1 MDKRNFDYILPIS
14 ALFVS
19 VVSLLVLDIPQTT
32 GEKMIMLLGINIILI
47 LLVISYIVRV
57 RSRHEK
63 KDRELDTLNKIIEYS
78 KKRTEIEE
86 EINLLRNQL
95 ENSSLSEYLDI
106 NRLVFSGQ
114 NVSEKNKGINYDSF
128 LTQFGLKN
136 NEIKVIPN
144 SAVFLTPFNNEGDKL
159 FEKCRNILSNF
170 DMSLKKTDNQVEKDD
185 ILMNIVSL
193 IVKAELIIVNIN
205 GQNPNVYYELG
216 IAHAIGKPTIL
227 LSRTNLG
234 LEDIGF
240 DIRQK
245 RIIMYRSDR
254 ELEQQLLYQVSRIKS
269 KG

>member
-1 MDKRNFDYILPIS
+1 
-14 ALFVS
+14 
-19 VVSLLVLDIPQTT
+19 
-32 GEKMIMLLGINIILI
+32 
-47 LLVISYIVRV
+47 
-57 RSRHEK
+57 
-63 KDRELDTLNKIIEYS
+63 
-78 KKRTEIEE
+78 
-86 EINLLRNQL
+86 
-95 ENSSLSEYLDI
+95 
-106 NRLVFSGQ
+106 
-114 NVSEKNKGINYDSF
+114 
-128 LTQFGLKN
+128 
-136 NEIKVIPN
+136 
-144 SAVFLTPFNNEGDKL
+144 
-159 FEKCRNILSNF
+159 
-170 DMSLKKTDNQVEKDD
+170 MSLKKTDNQVEKDD